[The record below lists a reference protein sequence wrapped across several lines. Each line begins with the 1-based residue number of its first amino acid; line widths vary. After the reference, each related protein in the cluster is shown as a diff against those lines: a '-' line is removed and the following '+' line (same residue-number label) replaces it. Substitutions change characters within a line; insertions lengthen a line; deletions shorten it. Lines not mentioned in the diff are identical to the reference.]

1 MDIPEGAA
9 EITLPDNSG
18 IKIFAM
24 TVSNNENDAIKAAS
38 PLYDDF
44 TGRKPV
50 NLRLAQKK

>member
-1 MDIPEGAA
+1 M
-9 EITLPDNSG
+9 TL
-18 IKIFAM
+18 
-24 TVSNNENDAIKAAS
+24 SNNENDATKTAT